1 MAAKKN
7 KLQLRNGK
15 KNKKELGLIAATV
28 LMLALL
34 IAGLFY
40 TRTEAYL
47 ARHSQAT
54 TTVQQPKKVVEG
66 AESTEAAEMTAETT
80 EAPSAPAPAP
90 STELVWEKQDA
101 PVQLPILMY
110 HAIHVMAPGEE
121 ANANLIVD
129 PTTFESHL
137 KALQEAGYYAV
148 SPEEAYKIL
157 TENVLPQG
165 KKVVWLTFDDSL
177 WDFYDI
183 AYPLLKQYQMQA
195 TNNVITGTVGQE
207 ANLSLDE
214 MKEMKEN
221 GISLQGHTITHPALG
236 NIDPAQQN
244 TELAES
250 KTYLDSNLNQDTI
263 SFAYPSG
270 SYTEETIAIAEQ
282 NNYKMAL
289 TTNEGLASAA
299 DGLLS
304 LNRVRV
310 LPYMTAEILLQT
322 IATP

>member
-1 MAAKKN
+1 MAGKRN
-7 KLQLRNGK
+7 KSPQRNGK
-15 KNKKELGLIAATV
+15 KDRKELGLIAATV
-28 LMLALL
+28 VMLVLL
-34 IAGLFY
+34 IAGLLY
-40 TRTEAYL
+40 TRSDNFLSQYSKASTTSQEPQKVVVETE
-47 ARHSQAT
+47 T
-54 TTVQQPKKVVEG
+54 TTETV
-66 AESTEAAEMTAETT
+66 ETT
-80 EAPSAPAPAP
+80 EASETAA
-90 STELVWEKQDA
+90 STTSSEIIWEKQDA

-310 LPYMTAEILLQT
+310 LPTMTAELLLQT